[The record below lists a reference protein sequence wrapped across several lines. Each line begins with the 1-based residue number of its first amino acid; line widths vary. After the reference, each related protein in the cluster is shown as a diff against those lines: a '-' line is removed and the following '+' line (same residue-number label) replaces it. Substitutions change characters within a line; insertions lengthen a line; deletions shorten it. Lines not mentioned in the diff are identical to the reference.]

1 MTTSSRVPYSY
12 LFVPGDRED
21 RFEKACASAADAV
34 IIDLED
40 AVAPHSKAI
49 AREKVERWLNDGGKA
64 YVRINGADTQWFAE
78 DLRLLNASGLEGIM
92 LPKSE
97 APEPIEKLAS
107 AMKDDIPLV
116 LLIETAQGLL
126 RAPELARLRG
136 VSRLAFGSVDFQLD
150 CGIPDDDMGL
160 AYARA
165 QLVLASAAARVAP
178 PVDGVTT
185 EMDDLDVLR
194 RETERARRL
203 GFGGKL
209 CIHPR
214 QLDVVN
220 EGFAASPEDVA
231 QAREILEVVAASGN
245 LGAAR
250 HRGKLIDRPIFEWA
264 KRIMAR
270 HEP

>member
-1 MTTSSRVPYSY
+1 MTTSSSVPYSY
-12 LFVPGDRED
+12 LFVPGDRND
-21 RFEKACASAADAV
+21 RYGKACSSAADAV

-40 AVAPHSKAI
+40 AVAPDNKKT
-49 AREKVERWLNDGGKA
+49 AREKVEQWLNNGGKA
-64 YVRINGADTQWFAE
+64 HVRINGADTQWFIE
-78 DLRLLNASGLEGIM
+78 DLRLLNAPGLQGVM
-92 LPKSE
+92 LPKAE
-97 APEPIEKLAS
+97 DPEPIQIIVSSVRES
-107 AMKDDIPLV
+107 TPVV
-116 LLIETAQGLL
+116 LLIETAQGML
-126 RAPELARLRG
+126 RAPELARLPG

-165 QLVLASAAARVAP
+165 QLVIASAAARLAP

-185 EMDDLDVLR
+185 VLEDIDVLR
-194 RETERARRL
+194 RETDRARRL

-231 QAREILEVVAASGN
+231 QAREILEVVAASGSQ
-245 LGAAR
+245 GAAR
-250 HRGKLIDRPIFEWA
+250 HKGKLIDRPIFEWA